1 MSIVSSLA
9 AAFSLNDRSYFGEQ
23 HPTLHIYIMNK
34 ITDTENPIAIDYI
47 YDGEFQATN
56 LTTNEVT
63 IITKEFANEVA
74 CFDNVFVTET
84 ARVNMHAVDTYEIF
98 PGTMEALSHL
108 TSLV

>member
-1 MSIVSSLA
+1 MK
-9 AAFSLNDRSYFGEQ
+9 
-23 HPTLHIYIMNK
+23 LHE

-56 LTTNEVT
+56 LITNEVT

-74 CFDNVFVTET
+74 CFGNVFVTET
-84 ARVNMHAVDTYEIF
+84 AQVNMHAVNTHEIF

>member
-1 MSIVSSLA
+1 MK
-9 AAFSLNDRSYFGEQ
+9 
-23 HPTLHIYIMNK
+23 LHE

-56 LTTNEVT
+56 LTTQEVT
-63 IITKEFANEVA
+63 VITKEFANEVA
-74 CFDNVFVTET
+74 CFGNVFVTET
-84 ARVNMHAVDTYEIF
+84 AQVNMHAVDTYEIF

>member
-56 LTTNEVT
+56 LTTQEVT
-63 IITKEFANEVA
+63 VITKEFANEVA